1 MIYKV
6 QTQIPITQ
14 IKEELES
21 KAKAFG
27 FGLLHQYDFKKIL
40 REKGYPIEKD
50 ITVYELCNPSGAHHA
65 LTQFPEISAYLPCRI
80 SVYEMNDSTTLAT
93 IGLDNIVQAI
103 DIDESFQS
111 YMSILFAN
119 LKKVM
124 HSWNMTKEEK

>member
-14 IKEELES
+14 VKEELES
-21 KAKAFG
+21 RAKALG
-27 FGLLHQYDFKKIL
+27 FGVLHQYDFKKIL
-40 REKGYPIEKD
+40 HDKGYPIEKD
-50 ITVYELCNPSGAHHA
+50 ITVYELCNPPGAQHA

-80 SVYEMNDSTTLAT
+80 SVYEDGDSTWLAT
-93 IGLDNIVQAI
+93 IGLDDIVQAI
-103 DIDESFQS
+103 DVDESFRS

-124 HSWNMTKEEK
+124 ESWNTTKEEK